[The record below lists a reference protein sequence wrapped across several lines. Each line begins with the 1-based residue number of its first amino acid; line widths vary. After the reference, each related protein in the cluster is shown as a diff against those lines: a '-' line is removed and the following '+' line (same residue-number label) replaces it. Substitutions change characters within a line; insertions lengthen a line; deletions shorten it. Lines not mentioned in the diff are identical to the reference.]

1 MTNVQ
6 RPHIL
11 RNSFLIFG
19 IIFFL
24 FFSYTKIY
32 NYYSFAEEK
41 IICYEKGTKT
51 DDTIRIIMIG
61 DSWAAYHHNH
71 GYDSILSIEIEQRL
85 TRPVS
90 FVSSGMVGAKTKTIY
105 ELMFDSVSNCG
116 TWKLIEQHPDYC
128 IISAGIND
136 AIAKMGSKNYCHH
149 YSLILKQL
157 ITNDIRPIIIDMPDV
172 GYKSVYRR
180 ESLTAKLRHRIS
192 SVINHADMWSFN
204 EYRQTL
210 KDEFNEQGLDEKIIY
225 IPASSWNPDGCQ
237 DERNLYKDDVIHLN
251 AQGYLLLDSCIA
263 NYIIADIFSNS
274 YFQ

>member
-1 MTNVQ
+1 MQHTHV
-6 RPHIL
+6 I
-11 RNSFLIFG
+11 RNTIGIVG
-19 IIFFL
+19 IILL
-24 FFSYTKIY
+24 FYSSIEIN
-32 NYYSFAEEK
+32 NYYSFAKEK
-41 IICYEKGTKT
+41 TIKHGKKAET
-51 DDTIRIIMIG
+51 DDTLKIIMIG
-61 DSWAAYHHNH
+61 DSWAAYHHNQ
-71 GYDSILSIEIEQRL
+71 GYDSILSKEIEQRL

-116 TWKLIEQHPDYC
+116 TWKLFEQHPDYC

-136 AIAKMGSKNYCHH
+136 AIAKMGRKNYCHH
-149 YSLILKQL
+149 YNLILKQL

-210 KDEFNEQGLDEKIIY
+210 KDELNEQELDDKIIY
-225 IPASSWNPDGCQ
+225 IPASSWNPDGYQ
-237 DERNLYKDDVIHLN
+237 DERNLYQDDVIHLN
-251 AQGYLLLDSCIA
+251 AQGYLMLDSCIA